1 MVMVLSAGAE
11 PMVRPYFESLNPS
24 VDGILTGLPAA
35 VAYEQIN
42 ERPGQAQARWNS
54 FGSGV
59 LAVELILAIGLVYGV
74 VDWILDRRREAEQ
87 E

>member
-11 PMVRPYFESLNPS
+11 PMVRPYFESLEPQ

-35 VAYEQIN
+35 LAYEQLN
-42 ERPGQAQARWNS
+42 ERPGQAQARWNA

-59 LAVELILAIGLVYGV
+59 LAVELILAVGLVYGLV
-74 VDWILDRRREAEQ
+74 EWVIERRREPEQ